1 MMAES
6 PPTLKP
12 CQFES
17 LRKCPSPS
25 RCNSKQTW
33 YSRRPPNA
41 LKAPPGGAKDSEMSD
56 SPRKGVGN
64 GVLHSKLGM
73 GLGGFGRVCSRSI
86 ALRFTQN
93 LDSTWVGE
101 GQMTPA
107 GFEPTVFLHKATKAI
122 AKTIRPRQ
130 TCLLVSISHSYG
142 ACKNEQ
148 NTRPAKSSPADTL
161 HHGRLA
167 SGHFWPLLQRHRTW
181 RSLVSFAISMS
192 TCTSQC
198 AAAAGSW

>member
-1 MMAES
+1 MAES
-6 PPTLKP
+6 PPTLKA

-73 GLGGFGRVCSRSI
+73 GLGVLDMCALGALLFGSLKILILLGLGRV
-86 ALRFTQN
+86 
-93 LDSTWVGE
+93 
-101 GQMTPA
+101 
-107 GFEPTVFLHKATKAI
+107 K
-122 AKTIRPRQ
+122 
-130 TCLLVSISHSYG
+130 
-142 ACKNEQ
+142 
-148 NTRPAKSSPADTL
+148 
-161 HHGRLA
+161 
-167 SGHFWPLLQRHRTW
+167 
-181 RSLVSFAISMS
+181 
-192 TCTSQC
+192 
-198 AAAAGSW
+198 